1 MITPVAL
8 CHRTAWLYHHAPR
21 REEVRARLADY
32 RSWDEGLGERDVAER
47 IRRFLL
53 DCGVP
58 ARELDVLDVLSSQV
72 YERGRGDD
80 FCFHV
85 LGGRSWEGLL
95 VHASLDI
102 YVVDEPLC
110 LVQAA
115 EWMSPA
121 ALLEYA
127 FELCGDYEQHYSER
141 GWDYV
146 EASHRHTAAGLA
158 GCVEELAGMRGAKRA
173 RQALSRAR
181 DGSRSPMETALAL
194 MVVSPRSDGGLGYRG
209 IVMNERVDVPRD
221 LRRHYSSPYYLLDVY
236 APGHHA
242 ALEYDGD
249 DHAGLG
255 RRTHDVDRASALA
268 GMGIEVRNV
277 TAQHFSRQLELH
289 RVLTWFADRLGLR
302 VDMDADFQRRQ
313 NALREFAIR
322 RWAGR
327 PCCERRP

>member
-1 MITPVAL
+1 MITPIAL

-21 REEVRARLADY
+21 REEAHVRLADY
-32 RSWDEGLGERDVAER
+32 LTWEDGLSERAVAER
-47 IRRFLL
+47 VRRFLL

-58 ARELDVLDVLSSQV
+58 ARELGAIDVLSSRA
-72 YERGRGDD
+72 YERGRGED

-85 LGGRSWEGLL
+85 LGGRTWKGLL
-95 VHASLDI
+95 VRASSDI

-121 ALLEYA
+121 GILEYS
-127 FELCGDYEQHYSER
+127 FELCGDYEQLYSED
-141 GWDYV
+141 GWSYV
-146 EASHRHTAAGLA
+146 EAPRRHTVAGLLA
-158 GCVEELAGMRGAKRA
+158 RVEEMRDVRGARKA
-173 RQALSRAR
+173 RQALGRVM

-209 IVMNERVDVPRD
+209 AVMNERVDVPRE
-221 LRRHYSSPYYLLDVY
+221 LRKHYSSPYFELDIY
-236 APGHHA
+236 ALRHDA

-249 DHAGLG
+249 DHASLA

-268 GMGIEVRNV
+268 SMGIETRNV
-277 TAQHFSRQLELH
+277 TSQHFSRQLELH
-289 RVLTWFADRLGLR
+289 RVLAWFADRLGLHI
-302 VDMDADFQRRQ
+302 DMGVDFQRRQ

-322 RWAGR
+322 RW
-327 PCCERRP
+327 RR